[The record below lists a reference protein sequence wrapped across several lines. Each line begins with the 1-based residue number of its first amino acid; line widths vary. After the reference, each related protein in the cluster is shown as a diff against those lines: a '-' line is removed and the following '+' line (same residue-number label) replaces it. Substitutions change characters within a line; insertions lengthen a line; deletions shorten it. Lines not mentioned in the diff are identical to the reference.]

1 VAVAYTSVSAIKTHM
16 GVSDSVDDAAFTAI
30 ATAVNDFI
38 EDWIGFPAGSGSTA
52 IRTYDGHGGDRL
64 FIRGG
69 VQGITT
75 LEVANQTG
83 GTYTSLGTAE
93 YVLRPHSY
101 DRPTGWPG
109 WWLQLT
115 ETATTNFTYGYD
127 TIRITPATGWDFS
140 ATPSELKRIADI
152 LGVRMYQAR
161 KTGETLVIGSTDFGQ
176 VIARFLPEPEYRDY
190 LDHFAYSLGGKRRV
204 G

>member
-1 VAVAYTSVSAIKTHM
+1 MAVAYTSPAAIKTHM

-30 ATAVNDFI
+30 ATAINDGI

-52 IRTYDGHGGDRL
+52 IRTYDGNGGDEL

-75 LEVANQTG
+75 LEVADQTG
-83 GTYTSLGTAE
+83 GTFTALGTAE

-109 WWLQLT
+109 WRIHLT
-115 ETATTNFTYGYD
+115 DLATRTFAYGFD
-127 TIRITPATGWDFS
+127 TVRITPSGGWDF
-140 ATPSELKRIADI
+140 ATTPQMLKRIADI
-152 LGVRMYQAR
+152 VGVRMYQAR

-204 G
+204 D